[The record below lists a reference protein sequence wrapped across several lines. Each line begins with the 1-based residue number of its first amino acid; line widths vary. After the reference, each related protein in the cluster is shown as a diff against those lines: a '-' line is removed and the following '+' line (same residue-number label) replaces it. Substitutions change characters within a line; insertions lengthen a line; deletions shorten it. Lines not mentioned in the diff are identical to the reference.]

1 MKKINLIDAV
11 ELLRSKGIEISGGNF
26 DSLSEFIV
34 FFERVYLPK
43 MNKEN
48 TKKYGAHFLDDINA
62 LFNTE
67 Q

>member
-11 ELLRSKGIEISGGNF
+11 ELLKSKGVEISGGNF
-26 DSLSEFIV
+26 DSLSDFIL
-34 FFERVYLPK
+34 FFERAYLPK

-62 LFNTE
+62 LLNTE

>member
-11 ELLRSKGIEISGGNF
+11 ELLRSKEIEILGGNF
-26 DSLSEFIV
+26 DSLSDFVV

-48 TKKYGAHFLDDINA
+48 TKKYGVHFLDDIKA

>member
-11 ELLRSKGIEISGGNF
+11 ELLKSKGLEISGGNF
-26 DSLSEFIV
+26 DSLSEFIL
-34 FFERVYLPK
+34 FFERVYLPR

-48 TKKYGAHFLDDINA
+48 TKKYGVHFLDDINA

>member
-1 MKKINLIDAV
+1 MKKINLINAV
-11 ELLRSKGIEISGGNF
+11 ELLKSKGLKISGGNF
-26 DSLSEFIV
+26 DSLDEFIV

-48 TKKYGAHFLDDINA
+48 TKKYGVHFLDDISA

>member
-11 ELLRSKGIEISGGNF
+11 ELLKSKGIVSGGNF

-34 FFERVYLPK
+34 FFEQVYLPR
-43 MNKEN
+43 MSAEN
-48 TKKYGAHFLDDINA
+48 TKKYGVHFLDDINA

>member
-11 ELLRSKGIEISGGNF
+11 ELLKSKGFEISGGNF
-26 DSLSEFIV
+26 DTLGEFIL
-34 FFERVYLPK
+34 FFEQVYLPR
-43 MNKEN
+43 MNAEN
-48 TKKYGAHFLDDINA
+48 TKEYGAHFLDDINA

>member
-11 ELLRSKGIEISGGNF
+11 ELLKSKGLEISGGNF

-48 TKKYGAHFLDDINA
+48 TKKIRGAFS
-62 LFNTE
+62 
-67 Q
+67 

>member
-1 MKKINLIDAV
+1 MTKINLIDAV
-11 ELLRSKGIEISGGNF
+11 ELLKSKGLEISGGNF

-48 TKKYGAHFLDDINA
+48 TKKYGAYFLDDINA

>member
-11 ELLRSKGIEISGGNF
+11 ELLKSKGLEISGGNF
-26 DSLSEFIV
+26 DSLSEFLV
-34 FFERVYLPK
+34 FFGRVYLPK